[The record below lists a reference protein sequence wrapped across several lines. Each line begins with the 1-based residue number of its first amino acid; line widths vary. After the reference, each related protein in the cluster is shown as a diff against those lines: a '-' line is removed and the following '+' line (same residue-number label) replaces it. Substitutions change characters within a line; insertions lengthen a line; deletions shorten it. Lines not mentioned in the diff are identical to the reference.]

1 MMKCPQCEKVY
12 LDKVLYCLNDGT
24 PLIADDDEQET
35 VWKQNYP
42 PPPQLSVACSV
53 CGVENQ
59 ASAKFCQQCGAVFT
73 DPVKN
78 AETPPVAYPFAG
90 TDPAV
95 AIQPSTAPVSNTNKN
110 LMIAILAV
118 LSLILIAIIIFMASG
133 RGIFVKPDGDQKTQV
148 SNTNTN
154 SNSDNGNTELV
165 QNNKNKAKSNKPS
178 TDDEE
183 SDTVPASYP
192 SSLPNGKER
201 VFTGYSNVPLTM
213 YLTRNGS
220 SLTGTAKTPGDFDYL
235 DGTIDTDGNF
245 SLAGNNQGNGVSGYW
260 RGRISSNGS
269 IKGVWT
275 ANNGRRVS
283 FSAN

>member
-24 PLIADDDEQET
+24 LLIGDDDEQET

-42 PPPQLSVACSV
+42 PPPRLDVACSV
-53 CGVENQ
+53 CGVENP
-59 ASAKFCQQCGAVFT
+59 ASAKFCQRCGAVFT
-73 DPVKN
+73 DPARN
-78 AETPPVAYPFAG
+78 FETPQNAYPFTG
-90 TDPAV
+90 TGPAF
-95 AIQPSTAPVSNTNKN
+95 AAQPVTTPVSNTNKN

-118 LSLILIAIIIFMASG
+118 LSLILVAIILFMASG
-133 RGIFVKPDGDQKTQV
+133 RGIFVSPDADQKTQV
-148 SNTNTN
+148 SNANSN
-154 SNSDNGNTELV
+154 SNSDNGNAELV
-165 QNNKNKAKSNKPS
+165 QTNKNKPKSNKPTS
-178 TDDEE
+178 DDED
-183 SDTVPASYP
+183 SDVIPPSYP
-192 SSLPNGKER
+192 SSLPNGKEK
-201 VFTGYSNVPLTM
+201 VFTGYSNVPLTL